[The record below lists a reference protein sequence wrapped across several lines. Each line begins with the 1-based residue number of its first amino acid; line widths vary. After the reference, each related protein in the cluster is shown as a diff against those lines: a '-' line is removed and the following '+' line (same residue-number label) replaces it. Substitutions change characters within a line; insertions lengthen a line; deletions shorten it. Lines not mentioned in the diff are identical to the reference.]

1 MNLSYIIPQAHD
13 LGNEKIIELN
23 LPNFFLAEENYAFT
37 FNFYIHFTLLY
48 TLFMQMCTIYINSIC
63 KYITVGLIIA
73 FSKIPRVIEE

>member
-48 TLFMQMCTIYINSIC
+48 TIHANVT
-63 KYITVGLIIA
+63 
-73 FSKIPRVIEE
+73 

>member
-23 LPNFFLAEENYAFT
+23 LPNFFFFFFLAEENYAFT

-48 TLFMQMCTIYINSIC
+48 TIHANVT
-63 KYITVGLIIA
+63 
-73 FSKIPRVIEE
+73 